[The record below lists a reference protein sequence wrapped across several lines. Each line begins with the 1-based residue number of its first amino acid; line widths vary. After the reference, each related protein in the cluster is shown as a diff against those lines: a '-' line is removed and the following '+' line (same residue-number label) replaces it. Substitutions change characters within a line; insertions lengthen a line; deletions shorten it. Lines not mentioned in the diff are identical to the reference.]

1 MIGAVDESS
10 CEAASDVVEL
20 HTLSEFKRLLGAKL
34 ALPRTVD
41 REARSCLSVE
51 LETRRHVHFEQVYAL
66 LLASRTHCEE
76 LQRLGEFIERQQ
88 VARLNAGRIRQ
99 SDLRHGLRRPNEFR
113 FATGAGGE
121 GRSVARS

>member
-20 HTLSEFKRLLGAKL
+20 QTLSEFKRLLGAKL

-51 LETRRHVHFEQVYAL
+51 LETRRHVHFE
-66 LLASRTHCEE
+66 
-76 LQRLGEFIERQQ
+76 
-88 VARLNAGRIRQ
+88 
-99 SDLRHGLRRPNEFR
+99 
-113 FATGAGGE
+113 
-121 GRSVARS
+121 